1 MGTTQEEERYGR
13 QALKGTPPH
22 LPARIPAG
30 PAIDL
35 ARPVMPP
42 GAQLEHFQFETL
54 CVSHHARGKNALSPP
69 TLGRTALCRR
79 LVFCLLQWPPYRAAT
94 KKMPFRTSG
103 VSFEKSALG
112 EGRGV
117 WGEGDPLPR

>member
-1 MGTTQEEERYGR
+1 M
-13 QALKGTPPH
+13 
-22 LPARIPAG
+22 
-30 PAIDL
+30 
-35 ARPVMPP
+35 
-42 GAQLEHFQFETL
+42 
-54 CVSHHARGKNALSPP
+54 
-69 TLGRTALCRR
+69 LGRTALCRR

-117 WGEGDPLPR
+117 WEREPPSRARRGSPSPHKNKPFVVALRFALGPVTTNFTNNFNAYRPYTLRLP